1 VSKVFGQDP
10 FLALLGSRIFFGSC
24 SRAPS
29 SSQVARSQILEWS
42 SLSHAGALAAF
53 LGSIFVG
60 CSQFSSRVPSLLV
73 WFRFQFHA
81 SILQRFSSSTD
92 LSSLGGSEGS
102 KCMPFWF
109 AVLRF
114 TLPPLQF
121 LVLLVNRI
129 RSRLWFLL
137 GVLLWVVCA
146 SALFLTRQIKVSS
159 FYSLHRVLVL
169 ISQTHH
175 MVSDEMLVRK

>member
-1 VSKVFGQDP
+1 VPGVVSKVFGQDP

-121 LVLLVNRI
+121 CQQDPVTVVVPARCVAVGCVCPGLVLDP
-129 RSRLWFLL
+129 SDQRLEFL
-137 GVLLWVVCA
+137 
-146 SALFLTRQIKVSS
+146 
-159 FYSLHRVLVL
+159 
-169 ISQTHH
+169 
-175 MVSDEMLVRK
+175 